1 MLKKV
6 IITIFAVLL
15 IFASLPMAFS
25 AASAVTV
32 SGGSVTS
39 YEELYAVLGGEE
51 TSILKKNDEGETVA
65 IQIFENIELSA
76 PVKITSGE
84 YVIYGAGATI
94 TASYKEGSYFE
105 ISGENTIVVFGNPEG
120 STTVDT
126 TFDGKDVSRNG
137 AVISVESK
145 ARLAIYSGTVFK
157 NVVST
162 ASGGAVI
169 NKGEL
174 LVYGGKF
181 EKCRAVV
188 SGGAVYSEGE
198 SVFASGSITECSS
211 DIGGA
216 VYNIGKATFIGTE
229 ITKCVADKGGAIYNA
244 SEIKYASSTVT
255 ECKARQGGAIYNE
268 KSCELLG
275 GSIKLCISENGEGGG
290 IYNAA
295 DLILTAGTL
304 ESNTAKNGGSIY
316 NNGKL
321 TLERNCSIQ
330 IGKAV
335 YGGNI
340 YNDKQGSIE
349 SNGGSITLGKADFG
363 GGVYNLGEMM
373 LVGGNYHSNRA
384 NVAGSGILNHGKV
397 NMTNNGYIDPDNDFF
412 VVLSEDNL
420 HALHVLV
427 GWEYNKQIVKLSCG
441 IVTDNGYEYK
451 ESVGDT
457 ILVIDDDSVIVG
469 DRFALYNKNGLVISQ
484 NGKLIKA
491 SGDLKAVF
499 YIVGA
504 VVAFA
509 IVVSAI
515 VVTVRYFDKKKSS
528 ATSADDYF

>member
-6 IITIFAVLL
+6 VITIFAVLF
-15 IFASLPMAFS
+15 IFASLPIVFS
-25 AASAVTV
+25 AASATAVP
-32 SGGSVTS
+32 GGTVTS
-39 YEELYAVLGGEE
+39 YDELYAALGGEE
-51 TSILKKNDEGETVA
+51 TATLKKNDKGETVA
-65 IQIFENIELSA
+65 IQIFENIDLSA
-76 PVKITSGE
+76 AVNITSGE
-84 YVIYGAGATI
+84 YVIYGAGSTI

-126 TFDGKDVSRNG
+126 TFDGREVSRNG
-137 AVISVESK
+137 AVISIESK

-157 NVVST
+157 NVVTT
-162 ASGGAVI
+162 ASGGAII

-174 LVYGGKF
+174 LLYGGKF

-188 SGGAVYSEGE
+188 SGGAIYSEGE
-198 SVFASGSITECSS
+198 SVLASGIITECSS

-216 VYNIGKATFIGTE
+216 VYNGGKATFIGTE
-229 ITKCVADKGGAIYNA
+229 FKKCVADKGGAIYNA
-244 SEIKYASSTVT
+244 SEMKYASSTAT
-255 ECKARQGGAIYNE
+255 ECKARLGGAVYNE
-268 KSCELLG
+268 NSCEILG
-275 GSIKLCISENGEGGG
+275 GSISLCAAENGEGGG
-290 IYNAA
+290 IYNVA
-295 DLILTAGTL
+295 DLIFTAGSL
-304 ESNTAKNGGSIY
+304 ENSTAKNGGNIY

-321 TLERNCSIQ
+321 TLEQNSSMQ

-340 YNDKQGSIE
+340 YNDKQGKIE
-349 SNGGSITLGKADFG
+349 SNGGSVTLGKAEFG

-384 NVAGSGILNHGKV
+384 NVAGDGILNHGKV
-397 NMTNNGYIDPDNDFF
+397 NMTKNGYIDSDNDFF

-420 HALHVLV
+420 HALHVLE
-427 GWEYNKQIVKLSCG
+427 GWEYNKQIVKISCG

-457 ILVIDDDSVIVG
+457 ILIIDDDSVVVN
-469 DRFALYNKNGLVISQ
+469 DRFALYNNNGLVISQ
-484 NGKLIKA
+484 NGKLIEAPMDNKI
-491 SGDLKAVF
+491 VF
-499 YIVGA
+499 YIAGA

-509 IVVSAI
+509 IVVAAI